1 MILLRKR
8 KKNHRNQIK
17 NSAKSVSK
25 TMGLSSSH
33 HKEAHLGGAKKGNV
47 DLSRF
52 AARVDS
58 VNVGG
63 LGRTYDDYVNRAVQ
77 NLFKAKTFNEVV
89 IEVKR
94 SMQQLEEL
102 GIYKSLNARID
113 VSHGKNASENGYEVS
128 FNGVELSRL
137 TGKIG
142 TEIGQNEGAVT
153 AELATPNIFG
163 RGERLAFHV
172 GYSNHKTTDI
182 NIKLTKPF
190 YHTFL
195 GDYKPETSIILSKYS
210 AEYPWSKYRTENLGV
225 ILETAFLL
233 PAPVQHTVQLDT
245 SFREI
250 GLTGRQVPLFL
261 RKNCGPRM
269 ATILRHT
276 CTIDERDSIT
286 FPSRGIFLRST
297 HEIAG
302 LAGGNVGYKS
312 INTHAEIN
320 VPFFAGISAQFCGRF
335 GYILPAKMSPPVPI
349 SSLFTLGGPQSL
361 RGYVMAGA
369 GNHVDG
375 IPTGAHSYMAAGA
388 HLWTP
393 LPFFSRQGFANLFRL
408 HLFLNCG
415 KTDSFTIDANDLASV
430 YGLGMAVRIG
440 ERARIEFNYCEPL
453 TNKNSQYLKKG
464 FQFGIGFDFI

>member
-1 MILLRKR
+1 MGASTSRGEEPPVSGTRKR
-8 KKNHRNQIK
+8 
-17 NSAKSVSK
+17 
-25 TMGLSSSH
+25 
-33 HKEAHLGGAKKGNV
+33 NV

-52 AARVDS
+52 AARVDN

-63 LGRTYDDYVNRAVQ
+63 LGRTYDDYVNRAVR

-89 IEVKR
+89 VEVKT
-94 SMQQLEEL
+94 SMKQLEEL
-102 GIYKSLNARID
+102 GIFKSLRASIDISRGENAT
-113 VSHGKNASENGYEVS
+113 ENGYEVS
-128 FNGVELSRL
+128 FDGIELSRL

-153 AELATPNIFG
+153 AEIASPNIFG
-163 RGERLAFHV
+163 RGERLTVH
-172 GYSNHKTTDI
+172 GSYSNHKTTDI
-182 NIKLTKPF
+182 NVKLTKPY

-195 GDYKPETSIILSKYS
+195 GDFKPETSIILSKYS
-210 AEYPWSKYRTENLGV
+210 AEYPWSKYRTDNLAV
-225 ILETAFLL
+225 ILDGAFML
-233 PAPVQHTVQLDT
+233 PAHVHHNVQLET
-245 SFREI
+245 SIREI

-276 CTIDERDSIT
+276 CTIDDRDSTI
-286 FPSRGIFLRST
+286 FPSRGIYLRST
-297 HEIAG
+297 HEFAG
-302 LAGGNVGYKS
+302 LAGGNVGYTS
-312 INTHAEIN
+312 LNTHAELN
-320 VPFFAGISAQFCGRF
+320 VPLFAGISAQFCTRIGLIR
-335 GYILPAKMSPPVPI
+335 PAKMSPPVPI

-369 GNHVDG
+369 GEHIDG
-375 IPTGAHSYMAAGA
+375 VATGAHSYMAAGA

-408 HLFLNCG
+408 HFFMNCG
-415 KTDSFTIDANDLASV
+415 KTDSFVLDANNLASSV
-430 YGLGMAVRIG
+430 GVGMALRMG

-453 TNKNSQYLKKG
+453 TNKNSQFFKKG